1 MRHIKLYEEFAN
13 EAMDTKYWEDYNTDT
28 SGRGKKE
35 HEEKSKDFEDT
46 FEDAVDYWNEEADD
60 EENRIEDAQ
69 IQAIKKLAQ
78 EFFKKTGW
86 ISINVVQAMIAQES
100 MNEAEGRD
108 TLVELNDMALGQLER
123 IADYANMIK
132 ERMQNG
138 EQLESWMYSQL
149 TVSLENLNS
158 VHDAMDGNDGKV
170 E

>member
-1 MRHIKLYEEFAN
+1 MRHLKLYEEFAN
-13 EAMDTKYWEDYNTDT
+13 EAIDTKYWEDYNTDT

-46 FEDAVDYWNEEADD
+46 FEDAVDYWNEEADG

-69 IQAIKKLAQ
+69 IQEIKKLAQ

-108 TLVELNDMALGQLER
+108 TESETLQHAIVRAINEIDESMSYQDFAKAVANVLREEYGTHNFEPFMKTLKDEL
-123 IADYANMIK
+123 
-132 ERMQNG
+132 
-138 EQLESWMYSQL
+138 
-149 TVSLENLNS
+149 
-158 VHDAMDGNDGKV
+158 GK
-170 E
+170 

>member
-35 HEEKSKDFEDT
+35 YEEKSKDFEDA
-46 FEDAVDYWNEEADD
+46 FEDAVDYWNEEAEG

-69 IQAIKKLAQ
+69 IQEIKKLAQ

-100 MNEAEGRD
+100 MNEAESREFAKD
-108 TLVELNDMALGQLER
+108 KSETLQLAIAKAINEIDESMSYQDFAIAVAKVLKEDYGSQNFQPFMKSLKDELE
-123 IADYANMIK
+123 K
-132 ERMQNG
+132 
-138 EQLESWMYSQL
+138 
-149 TVSLENLNS
+149 
-158 VHDAMDGNDGKV
+158 
-170 E
+170 